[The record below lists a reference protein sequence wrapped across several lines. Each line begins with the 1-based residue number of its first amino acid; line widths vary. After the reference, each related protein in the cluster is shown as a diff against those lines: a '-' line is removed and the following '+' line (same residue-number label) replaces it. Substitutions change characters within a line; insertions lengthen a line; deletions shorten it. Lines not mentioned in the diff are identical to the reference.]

1 MARLG
6 VDLGGTKIEAIILG
20 DQGQI
25 MARRRI
31 ETPRDYP
38 AKLEAIR
45 SIVTAIEA
53 EIGAAAPLPVGVGH
67 PGSLNPR
74 TGLMRNA
81 NSTELNGHRLD
92 ADLARIL
99 DRPVRLANDANC
111 FALSEAYDGAGAG
124 AASVFGVILGT
135 GVGGGMVLNGQLIE
149 GSSRLGGEWGHTG
162 LPWPHRTE
170 TPGPGCK
177 CGREG
182 CIEAWCSGPGLSAD
196 HQRETGQTLTAAEIA
211 DRASIGNTEAM
222 ATLER
227 HHDRVARGLSTVIN
241 IFDPEV
247 IVLGGGLSNIPGIAK
262 AIRAALPRYVFS
274 DEVTT
279 RICRHAHGDSSGV
292 RGAAWLWPDT
302 GSAHE

>member
-25 MARRRI
+25 MARRRVA
-31 ETPRDYP
+31 TPSDYL
-38 AKLEAIR
+38 AKLDAIR
-45 SIVTAIEA
+45 SLVHAIEA
-53 EIGAAAPLPVGVGH
+53 EAGVAAPLPAGIGH

-92 ADLARIL
+92 ADLARTL
-99 DRPVRLANDANC
+99 ERPVRLANDANC
-111 FALSEAYDGAGAG
+111 FALSEARDGAGAG
-124 AASVFGVILGT
+124 AGSVFGVILGT

-149 GSSRLGGEWGHTG
+149 GSGRLGGEWGHTG
-162 LPWPHRTE
+162 LPWSSAEE
-170 TPGPGCK
+170 TPGPSCK
-177 CGREG
+177 CGRDG

-196 HQRETGQTLTAAEIA
+196 HRRETGQPLTAAEISGRA
-211 DRASIGNTEAM
+211 STGDRAAL

-227 HHDRVARGLSTVIN
+227 HHDRVARGLSSVIN

-247 IVLGGGLSNIPGIAK
+247 IVLGGGLSNIPGIDT
-262 AIRAALPRYVFS
+262 AIRDALPRYVFS

-302 GSAHE
+302 RGRS